1 MSDLQTAIDA
11 FLAHLREVRA
21 KGNAESSAVTPYFG
35 EVTTEAGTK
44 FARVVVVNGCQRSAY
59 AFVALADSTTK
70 GMGEVKAGQVFK
82 PDGWKAPA
90 KIARA
95 DVFQPETWKAAGL
108 YSMEYRYR

>member
-21 KGNAESSAVTPYFG
+21 KGNAESSAATPYFG
-35 EVTTEAGTK
+35 EVSLEVGKTY
-44 FARVVVVNGCQRSAY
+44 ARVVVANGCQRSAY
-59 AFVALADSTTK
+59 AFIALVDNTTK
-70 GMGEVKAGQVFK
+70 GMGVVTAGQVFK

-95 DVFQPETWKAAGL
+95 DVFQPETWRAAGL